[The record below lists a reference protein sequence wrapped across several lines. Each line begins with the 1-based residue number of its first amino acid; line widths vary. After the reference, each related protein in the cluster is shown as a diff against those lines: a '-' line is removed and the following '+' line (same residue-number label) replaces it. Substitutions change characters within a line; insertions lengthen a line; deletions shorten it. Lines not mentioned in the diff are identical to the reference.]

1 MYERLEYMKYTTLL
15 FDLDDTILDFTKGEQ
30 IALTLLFEEMNVE
43 NVQDIIDEY
52 VVLNKSLW
60 KEIEKGTLNRDYV
73 LNNRFSM
80 LFDKFGKQV
89 DGEKVEERYRHY
101 LDLQHEFIEGAQEIL
116 EDLCKLYKIYI
127 ITNGVSKTQ
136 LKRIRDTKLE
146 EIFTDIFVSEDI
158 GFQKPAKEYFEAVIN
173 KIPDFNLRK
182 TLIIGDSLTADIAG
196 GIQNDIDTCWLNLN
210 KVENL
215 TDIKPTYEIY
225 KLSDLYKILK

>member
-1 MYERLEYMKYTTLL
+1 MKYTTLL

-30 IALTLLFEEMNVE
+30 IALTLLLEEMNVE
-43 NVQDIIDEY
+43 NIQDVIAEY

-80 LFDKFGKQV
+80 LFDQYGKKV
-89 DGEKVEERYRHY
+89 DGEKVEERYRYY
-101 LDLQHEFIEGAQEIL
+101 LDLQHDFIEGAQEIL
-116 EDLCKLYKIYI
+116 KDLHKLYNIYI

-136 LKRIRDTKLE
+136 LKRIKDANLE

-158 GFQKPAKEYFEAVIN
+158 GFQKPAKEYFEAVIK

-196 GIQNDIDTCWLNLN
+196 GIQNNIDTCWINLN

-215 TDIKPTYEIY
+215 TDIKPTFEIY
-225 KLSDLYKILK
+225 KLSDLYELLK

>member
-1 MYERLEYMKYTTLL
+1 MKYTTLL
-15 FDLDDTILDFTKGEQ
+15 FDLDDTILDFTKGEH
-30 IALTLLFEEMNVE
+30 IALTLLFEEMNIE
-43 NVQDIIDEY
+43 NVQNVIDEY

-60 KEIEKGTLNRDYV
+60 KEIEKGTLHRDYV

-80 LFDKFGKQV
+80 LFDKLGKQV
-89 DGEKVEERYRHY
+89 DGERVEERYRHY

-116 EDLCKLYKIYI
+116 NDLSKLYNIYI

-136 LKRIRDTKLE
+136 LKRIKDTKLDG
-146 EIFTDIFVSEDI
+146 IFTDIFVSEDI
-158 GFQKPAKEYFEAVIN
+158 GFQKPAKEYFDAVIK
-173 KIPDFNLRK
+173 KIPNFNLRK

-196 GIQNDIDTCWLNLN
+196 GLRNNIDTCWINLN

-225 KLSDLYKILK
+225 KLSDLYEILK

>member
-1 MYERLEYMKYTTLL
+1 MKYTTLL

-30 IALTLLFEEMNVE
+30 IALTLLLEEMNVE
-43 NVQDIIDEY
+43 NIQDVIAEY

-80 LFDKFGKQV
+80 LFDQYGKKV
-89 DGEKVEERYRHY
+89 DGEKVEERYRYY
-101 LDLQHEFIEGAQEIL
+101 LDLQHDFIEGAQEIL
-116 EDLCKLYKIYI
+116 KDLHKLYNIYI

-136 LKRIRDTKLE
+136 LKRIKDANLE

-158 GFQKPAKEYFEAVIN
+158 GFQKPAKEYFEAVIK

-196 GIQNDIDTCWLNLN
+196 GIQNNIDTCWINLN

-225 KLSDLYKILK
+225 KLSDLYEILK

>member
-1 MYERLEYMKYTTLL
+1 MKYTTLL

-30 IALTLLFEEMNVE
+30 IALTLLLEEMNVE
-43 NVQDIIDEY
+43 NIQDVIAEY

-80 LFDKFGKQV
+80 LFDQYGKKV
-89 DGEKVEERYRHY
+89 DGEKVEERYRYY
-101 LDLQHEFIEGAQEIL
+101 LDLQHDFIEGAQEIL
-116 EDLCKLYKIYI
+116 KDLHKLYNIYI

-136 LKRIRDTKLE
+136 LKRIKDANLE

-158 GFQKPAKEYFEAVIN
+158 GFQKPAKEYFEAVIK

-196 GIQNDIDTCWLNLN
+196 GIQNNIDTCWINLN

-225 KLSDLYKILK
+225 KLSDLYELLK